1 MGGIER
7 FKRKQLL
14 SFHIHILFIYLL
26 PKMDTKKVYVDVF
39 ENYLPKKGCGACMF
53 FDCRILSSQA
63 RESHPFL

>member
-1 MGGIER
+1 
-7 FKRKQLL
+7 
-14 SFHIHILFIYLL
+14 
-26 PKMDTKKVYVDVF
+26 MDTKKVYVDVF